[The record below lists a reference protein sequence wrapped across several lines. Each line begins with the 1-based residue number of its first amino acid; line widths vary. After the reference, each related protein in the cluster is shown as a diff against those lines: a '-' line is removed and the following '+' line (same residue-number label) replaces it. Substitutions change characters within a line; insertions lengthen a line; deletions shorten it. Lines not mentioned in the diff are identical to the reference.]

1 MEKEHSAEY
10 FMQQAIQEGE
20 KAEAIGEVP
29 IGAVIVKD
37 GVIVGRGHN
46 LRETTQQ
53 ATTHA
58 EMAAI
63 QMANRT
69 LANWRLIDCDL
80 YVTVEPCPMCAGAI
94 VLSRIRHVYYGTA
107 DPKAG
112 ACGSLMNLVQDERLN
127 HQTELTAGVLEE
139 ECAQQMKDFF
149 RALRAKRK
157 QQSRKPRDGMPIDT
171 TP

>member
-1 MEKEHSAEY
+1 MSEQEQWMQAALAEG
-10 FMQQAIQEGE
+10 M

-37 GVIVGRGHN
+37 GVIIGRGYN
-46 LRETTQQ
+46 TRETTNQ

-58 EMAAI
+58 EMLAI
-63 QMANRT
+63 QEANRT
-69 LANWRLIDCDL
+69 LDNWRLEDCDL

-112 ACGSLMNLVQDERLN
+112 ACDTLYHLTTDERLN
-127 HQTELTAGVLEE
+127 HQAEVTAGVLHA
-139 ECAQQMKDFF
+139 ECEKQMKDFF
-149 RALRAKRK
+149 KALRAERK
-157 QQSRKPRDGMPIDT
+157 KHSRKPQR
-171 TP
+171 